1 MCFKDSGRKF
11 ITVYS
16 QNANWTFSRSNT
28 NISFTKYELIRVLH
42 WLIDNIYV
50 TFGDK
55 LFKQIIGIPMG
66 TDCAPLL
73 ANLFLFSFEF
83 KWILRQVEKE
93 RFRLLTKFK
102 GCGRYIDDLLLINND
117 DTMKRVMYQMY
128 PKELKLVPDDS
139 DGTITHFLDLTLK
152 VENGFISTSIYDKRD
167 LFDFPVVNFPFLN
180 GNIPSKSSYGVF
192 SGELVRYARGCTF
205 IDDFKLKLAKT
216 ISILKKQFFTP
227 RMMKKSWFK
236 FCRKHLF
243 LIQKYGSSILSLH
256 QEWI

>member
-1 MCFKDSGRKF
+1 
-11 ITVYS
+11 
-16 QNANWTFSRSNT
+16 
-28 NISFTKYELIRVLH
+28 
-42 WLIDNIYV
+42 
-50 TFGDK
+50 
-55 LFKQIIGIPMG
+55 MG

-128 PKELKLVPDDS
+128 PKELKLVPGDS

-205 IDDFKLKLAKT
+205 IEDFKLKLAKT
-216 ISILKKQFFTP
+216 ISIKKKQFFTP